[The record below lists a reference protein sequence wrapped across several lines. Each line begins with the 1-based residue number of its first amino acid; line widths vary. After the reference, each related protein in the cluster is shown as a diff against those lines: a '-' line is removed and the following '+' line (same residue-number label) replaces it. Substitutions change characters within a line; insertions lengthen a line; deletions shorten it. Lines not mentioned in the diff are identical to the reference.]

1 MKGKGQRPEGA
12 ANADRDTS
20 PSIKSGLDQHGSRVT
35 VRIVLRQ
42 ADQENISATRT
53 EGERRTDQSVS
64 SLSTDLHR
72 NGHRAFTRLP
82 DEGQHRY
89 LLERTYR

>member
-1 MKGKGQRPEGA
+1 M
-12 ANADRDTS
+12 
-20 PSIKSGLDQHGSRVT
+20 DQHGPRVT

-42 ADQENISATRT
+42 ANQENISATRM
-53 EGERRTDQSVS
+53 EGERRTDQSFP

-82 DEGQHRY
+82 DMGQHRY

>member
-1 MKGKGQRPEGA
+1 M
-12 ANADRDTS
+12 
-20 PSIKSGLDQHGSRVT
+20 DQHGSRVT
-35 VRIVLRQ
+35 VRIVLWQ
-42 ADQENISATRT
+42 ANQENTSATRT
-53 EGERRTDQSVS
+53 EGERRTDQSFP

>member
-1 MKGKGQRPEGA
+1 MATR
-12 ANADRDTS
+12 
-20 PSIKSGLDQHGSRVT
+20 IT

-42 ADQENISATRT
+42 ASQENISATRT
-53 EGERRTDQSVS
+53 KGERRTDQSFP
-64 SLSTDLHR
+64 SLSTDLYR

-89 LLERTYR
+89 LHERTYR

>member
-1 MKGKGQRPEGA
+1 MES
-12 ANADRDTS
+12 RD
-20 PSIKSGLDQHGSRVT
+20 T

-42 ADQENISATRT
+42 ANQENISATRT
-53 EGERRTDQSVS
+53 EAERRTDQSFP
-64 SLSTDLHR
+64 SLSTDFYR